1 MDMTSS
7 SEAREML
14 HRSIAAFSDDGKLS
28 VDELDHIIQA
38 GMSDGV
44 LDAEERAVLK
54 KTISKL
60 THSDFSPELWARV
73 EQLVKRFEL
82 DDMN

>member
-1 MDMTSS
+1 MGLDNS
-7 SEAREML
+7 ANEML
-14 HRSIAAFSDDGKLS
+14 SRSIAAFSDDGKLS
-28 VDELDHIIQA
+28 VDELDHILQA
-38 GMSDGV
+38 GIQDGL

-60 THSDFSPELWARV
+60 THSDFTPELWARV

>member
-1 MDMTSS
+1 MGLDSS
-7 SEAREML
+7 AKEML
-14 HRSIAAFSDDGKLS
+14 SRSIAAFSDDGKLS
-28 VDELDHIIQA
+28 VDELDHILQA
-38 GMSDGV
+38 GMQDGL

-60 THSDFSPELWARV
+60 THSDFTPELWARV